1 MSRAKPFY
9 AHQAP
14 EWRHLEQALEE
25 ARALKLGNPVRL
37 DAAWNLITRAWRGM
51 GGWQDTFELYA
62 DGSLLI
68 QGSAKEPYRVNDLLC
83 TCPDNFH
90 RRAVAGER
98 CKHRLA
104 RMIILR
110 ALYLDRVQAR
120 VDDEARFYAKLLG
133 LDYQNGQV
141 IPARWDVGL
150 AAQSAVAA
158 APVEFANEM
167 SGWDE
172 FAQAR
177 AERGVVTFGDFDV
190 DF

>member
-1 MSRAKPFY
+1 
-9 AHQAP
+9 
-14 EWRHLEQALEE
+14 
-25 ARALKLGNPVRL
+25 
-37 DAAWNLITRAWRGM
+37 
-51 GGWQDTFELYA
+51 
-62 DGSLLI
+62 
-68 QGSAKEPYRVNDLLC
+68 
-83 TCPDNFH
+83 
-90 RRAVAGER
+90 
-98 CKHRLA
+98 
-104 RMIILR
+104 MIILR

-167 SGWDE
+167 PGWDE